1 MNEQHII
8 EFIEKHW
15 AIMSFVVAFLIGVVW
30 LKLDTR
36 YAKKTDINDDI
47 GRLRRGQQDMSDR
60 LDVVEQE
67 IKHLPSA
74 DDVTNLRIAVEEM
87 KGETRA
93 LHATTKG
100 LNRLVDLLVENE
112 VKDK

>member
-1 MNEQHII
+1 MNEQQ
-8 EFIEKHW
+8 FIDILQKYW
-15 AIMSFVVAFLIGVVW
+15 GLISVIGAFLIGVAW

-36 YAKKTDINDDI
+36 YAKKSDINHDI
-47 GRLRRGQQDMSDR
+47 ARLREGQDDMSER